1 VEEGARE
8 GSEQQTEEM
17 MVMMCVCE
25 DVDGLLL
32 VQIRMSCSGTC
43 DVDSGLQIPI
53 GQSGE
58 SEKERTDRTISC
70 VQDTQSNGHTCLSF
84 FYFSL
89 FSSPLLHS
97 LNRPYTTPPP
107 ISSVSSACF
116 LCTLISSRSLL
127 PLVTLILALCADLSF
142 S

>member
-1 VEEGARE
+1 MVQEGARE

-25 DVDGLLL
+25 DVDGLLQ

-43 DVDSGLQIPI
+43 DVDSSLQI

-70 VQDTQSNGHTCLSF
+70 VQDTQ
-84 FYFSL
+84 
-89 FSSPLLHS
+89 
-97 LNRPYTTPPP
+97 
-107 ISSVSSACF
+107 
-116 LCTLISSRSLL
+116 
-127 PLVTLILALCADLSF
+127 
-142 S
+142 